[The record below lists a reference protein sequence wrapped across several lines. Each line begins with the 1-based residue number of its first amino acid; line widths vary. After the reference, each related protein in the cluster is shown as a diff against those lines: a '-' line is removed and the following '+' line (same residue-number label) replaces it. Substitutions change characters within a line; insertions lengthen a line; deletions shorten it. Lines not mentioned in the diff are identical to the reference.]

1 MAPLVCPEEVD
12 VFRIPHLRMKQ
23 IISDAS
29 EKISTAN
36 FRDSGSLGRLLS
48 SFYDIFQ
55 ELKHHEEV
63 ENSCIMRTLQR
74 RLTDDQIRAI
84 VKDVHKHSHVQ
95 EILAL
100 IRKGFKKTNKSKTL
114 LTMINY
120 ETKLKRAIDEF
131 ERDIIPHMKHE
142 EEVFQPLLMEHFTFA
157 ELKSIREEVVGL
169 HKAFFEVYFVLL
181 WAMQTDCFKHYIDNV
196 VAQSNGKLKAKSTQV
211 TLIHNLP
218 PEILNK
224 IFSYL
229 NPKDLCRTS
238 QVCKSWSVFAKDG
251 QLWKHLYPV
260 RWICKND
267 WCFGEVED
275 TDCNCNKK
283 VISRFLDSYADADAD
298 MDESGE
304 SDDDCSQGSSAQIQ
318 RLLGI
323 TNYLL
328 PLVGKHVQTLKL
340 ACCPYL
346 SNGLVFKMLS
356 HCPNVERLDLSQTA
370 VSDYGLKGLFRRGGG
385 SQLKTFD
392 VSGCSNLTDKALVSL
407 SSALGE
413 ATSNADIEEGRCD
426 CTAACKCSK
435 VDEQNL
441 QGKRTLRYLSLSGC
455 YQLTDAGLRSL
466 ASNGGLPTLEF
477 LDLSGCL
484 NVTAQGL
491 CDLVSVCP
499 SLDHAQFFYC
509 DNIDAGPYP
518 DTASGCQNLECTNR
532 VCCRLGE

>member
-1 MAPLVCPEEVD
+1 
-12 VFRIPHLRMKQ
+12 Q
-23 IISDAS
+23 
-29 EKISTAN
+29 ISTAN
-36 FRDSGSLGRLLS
+36 FRDSSSLGRLLS

-142 EEVFQPLLMEHFTFA
+142 EEVFQPLLMEYFTFA
-157 ELKSIREEVVGL
+157 ELKSIREEVVEPPKHFDNKSTCNKQL
-169 HKAFFEVYFVLL
+169 SDSEST
-181 WAMQTDCFKHYIDNV
+181 TDNDSDNV

-260 RWICKND
+260 RW
-267 WCFGEVED
+267 
-275 TDCNCNKK
+275 
-283 VISRFLDSYADADAD
+283 
-298 MDESGE
+298 
-304 SDDDCSQGSSAQIQ
+304 
-318 RLLGI
+318 
-323 TNYLL
+323 
-328 PLVGKHVQTLKL
+328 
-340 ACCPYL
+340 
-346 SNGLVFKMLS
+346 
-356 HCPNVERLDLSQTA
+356 
-370 VSDYGLKGLFRRGGG
+370 
-385 SQLKTFD
+385 
-392 VSGCSNLTDKALVSL
+392 
-407 SSALGE
+407 
-413 ATSNADIEEGRCD
+413 
-426 CTAACKCSK
+426 
-435 VDEQNL
+435 
-441 QGKRTLRYLSLSGC
+441 
-455 YQLTDAGLRSL
+455 
-466 ASNGGLPTLEF
+466 
-477 LDLSGCL
+477 
-484 NVTAQGL
+484 
-491 CDLVSVCP
+491 
-499 SLDHAQFFYC
+499 
-509 DNIDAGPYP
+509 
-518 DTASGCQNLECTNR
+518 
-532 VCCRLGE
+532 